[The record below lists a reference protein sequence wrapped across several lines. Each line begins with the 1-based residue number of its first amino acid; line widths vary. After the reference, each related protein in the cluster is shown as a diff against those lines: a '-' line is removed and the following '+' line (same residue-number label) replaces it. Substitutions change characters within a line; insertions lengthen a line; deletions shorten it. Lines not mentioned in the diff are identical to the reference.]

1 MSTLQPRPAYS
12 PEELAQL
19 YPKGLELQQV
29 QVLLRHGERT
39 PVNARFKNA
48 GLPVNWPYCRAANM
62 MKSAILEADGSMDS
76 LQWQRRMESM
86 GKDDAPQLN
95 KGAKGEVEAIC
106 QPGEL
111 TDRGRETTLALG
123 ERIRKLYV
131 EQLGY
136 IPANLDAA
144 SASEVY
150 LRATPIPRALESVQ
164 QAFTGLYPPSTRS
177 SGLRP
182 PTITTRTMQD
192 ETLFPNEGACKRFG
206 ELAHAFAERTAKLYN
221 SGPELAYI
229 NKKIGKW
236 MPEDSPVVKVDS
248 RPRLSGVM
256 DTVNATLAHG
266 PNTRLP
272 NEFYDKK
279 LRADVDKVCVEE
291 WFVGYMESNE
301 YRKLGI
307 GGMVGDLTQHM
318 IEHAVP
324 NKASEVPD
332 FKISLAGCHDTTIAA
347 TLTALGALD
356 ATKDKWPNFTANIA
370 FELFK
375 RTDPVPSTSLTG
387 TLWPSKERTWWY
399 SMFSSPKPPGSTP
412 PRAPLADWPESE
424 KSKLDDYY
432 VRIRYNDTPVTIPF
446 CRRPGRHY
454 EQDESF
460 CTLAAFKEAADS
472 FTPKN
477 WKAECA
483 SNLGK
488 PAMNGVVERPPGL

>member
-19 YPKGLELQQV
+19 YPKGLQLQQV

-39 PVNARFKNA
+39 PVNARFKNT

-62 MKSAILEADGSMDS
+62 LKSAILEADGSMDS

-86 GKDDAPQLN
+86 GKDDVPQLN

-236 MPEDSPVVKVDS
+236 MPEDSPVIKVDS

-347 TLTALGALD
+347 TLTALGAMD

-375 RTDPVPSTSLTG
+375 RTDP
-387 TLWPSKERTWWY
+387 
-399 SMFSSPKPPGSTP
+399 SP
-412 PRAPLADWPESE
+412 RL
-424 KSKLDDYY
+424 L
-432 VRIRYNDTPVTIPF
+432 
-446 CRRPGRHY
+446 
-454 EQDESF
+454 
-460 CTLAAFKEAADS
+460 
-472 FTPKN
+472 
-477 WKAECA
+477 
-483 SNLGK
+483 
-488 PAMNGVVERPPGL
+488 